1 MVGTVIGEVDPDA
14 VAGTGPSRE
23 PQYPEQSTVNLSLTK
38 PISWDGKD
46 TRNGIL
52 CFLKRAERLKDACRF
67 AYTSNGRTESAAAH
81 TWWVCLLAVVLEEQY
96 PRLDSGRLLKL
107 CLVHDLGE
115 ALGEDVPAPE
125 QDEGREAGGESE
137 NERRALLALV
147 DPLPEA
153 LKEKIV
159 AL

>member
-23 PQYPEQSTVNLSLTK
+23 PQYPEQNTVNLSLTK

-52 CFLKRAERLKDACRF
+52 RFLKRAERLKDTCRF
-67 AYTSNGRTESAAAH
+67 AYTSNGRPESAAAH
-81 TWWVCLLAVVLEEQY
+81 TWRVCLLAVVLEEQY
-96 PRLDSGRLLKL
+96 PQLDSGRLLKL
-107 CLVHDLGE
+107 CLVHNLGE
-115 ALGEDVPAPE
+115 ALGEPPE
-125 QDEGREAGGESE
+125 QDEGAEAGGESE